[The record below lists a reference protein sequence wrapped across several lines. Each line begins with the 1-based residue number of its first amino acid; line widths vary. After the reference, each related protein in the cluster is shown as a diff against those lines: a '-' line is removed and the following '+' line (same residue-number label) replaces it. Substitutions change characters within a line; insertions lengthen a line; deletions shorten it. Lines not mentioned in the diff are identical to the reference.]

1 MADID
6 KALPN
11 EILDQLEIA
20 NEEEQ
25 LVGDV
30 QEEALGN
37 NEVEQVE
44 NEDGSVDINFEPEAN
59 PTEGGEG
66 HYENLAEF
74 LPDNVLSSL
83 SSDLNSKYM
92 DYTSSRKEW
101 EKTYIQGLDLLGFK
115 YSQKTEPF
123 QGASGVTHPVL
134 AEAVTQFQALAYK
147 ELLPAD
153 GPVRTQ
159 VLGIPTAEK
168 TDQASRVKDFMNY
181 QIMDQMKEYE
191 PEFDSMLFHL
201 PLSGST
207 FKKVYYDEME
217 QRAVSKFVPADDLFV
232 PYTATSLDDA
242 EAIIHRVKISEN
254 ELKKQQVAGFYKDVD
269 LGKPTA
275 GESEVEKKE
284 RELEGTSK
292 SKEEDIY
299 TILECHVDLDLE
311 GFEDANPETGE
322 PSGIKIPYIV
332 TLEEGSRE
340 ILSIKRNYEV
350 GDPFKKKVQ
359 YFVHFKFLPGLG
371 FYGFGLIHM
380 IGGLSRTATSALRQL
395 LDAGTLSNLPAGF
408 KQRGIRIRDDAQS
421 IQPGEFRD
429 VDAPGGN
436 LRDSFMML
444 PFKEP
449 SQTLLALMGTV
460 VQAGQRFAS
469 IADMQVGDGNQQA
482 AVGTTVALLERGSRT
497 MSAIH
502 KRIYSALKN
511 EFRLMARVFKLYLP
525 QEYPYD
531 VVGGQRMI
539 KQQDFDDRV
548 DILPVADPNIFSQTQ
563 RISLAQ
569 TELQLAQSNPQM
581 HNLYNAYRS
590 MYEALGVK
598 NIDSILMK
606 PEQPQPKDPALE
618 HIDALG
624 SKPFQ
629 AFPGQNH
636 RSHITAHLNF
646 MSTNLA
652 RNNPVVMASLE
663 KNIFEHISLM
673 AQEQVELEFQKEM
686 EQMQQMQQQMQQ
698 MQQNPQMAQ
707 QAQQNP
713 QMMQQMQMQNQQM
726 QMQMQEMNQKIE
738 SRKAELV
745 AEMMEE
751 FMQEEQKITSQF
763 DSDPIAKLRSRELDI
778 RAQENSRKEKEAN
791 ERMDLD
797 KMKAMMNQQNQ
808 ENKLEQNEELAN
820 LRADTSIEKTILG
833 KTLPNSDSMVP
844 NISIMRKG

>member
-11 EILDQLEIA
+11 EVRKEFEVPG
-20 NEEEQ
+20 EEEIKE
-25 LVGDV
+25 L
-30 QEEALGN
+30 ALE
-37 NEVEQVE
+37 EVEQEEGSPEPVDIQE
-44 NEDGSVDINFEPEAN
+44 NEDGSVDIDLDPQAAS
-59 PTEGGEG
+59 PEGGDE
-66 HYENLAEF
+66 HYANLAEF
-74 LPDNVLSSL
+74 LPDDVLGRL
-83 SSDLNSKYM
+83 GSDLNGKYM

-101 EKTYIQGLDLLGFK
+101 EQAYIQGLDLLGFK
-115 YSQKTEPF
+115 YNNRTEPF
-123 QGASGVTHPVL
+123 QGASGATHPVL

-147 ELLPAD
+147 ELLPAN

-159 VLGIPTAEK
+159 VMGLATPEK
-168 TDQASRVKDFMNY
+168 TQQAQRVKDFMNY
-181 QIMDQMKEYE
+181 EIMEKMKEYE
-191 PEFDSMLFHL
+191 PEFDQMLFNL
-201 PLSGST
+201 PLAGSA

-217 QRAVSKFVPADDLFV
+217 QRAVSKFVPADDLIV

-242 EAIIHRVKISEN
+242 EAIIHRIKVSEN
-254 ELKKQQVAGFYKDVD
+254 DLRKQQVAGFYRDID
-269 LGKPTA
+269 LAKPDSTD
-275 GESEVEKKE
+275 SDIVKKE

-292 SKEEDIY
+292 TQDEDVY
-299 TILECHVDLDLE
+299 TLLECHVDLDLE
-311 GFEDANPETGE
+311 GFEDSDPETGE

-332 TLEEGSRE
+332 TVEEGSRE

-350 GDPFKKKVQ
+350 GDPKKSKIQ

-449 SQTLLALMGTV
+449 SQTLLSLMGV
-460 VQAGQRFAS
+460 VVNAGQRFAS

-511 EFRLMARVFKLYLP
+511 EFKLMARVFKLYLP

-581 HNLYNAYRS
+581 HNLYNAYRN

-598 NIDSILMK
+598 DIDQVLNK
-606 PEQPQPKDPALE
+606 PMQPTPKDPALE

-624 SKPFQ
+624 GAQFQ
-629 AFPGQNH
+629 AFPGQDH
-636 RSHITAHLNF
+636 RSHMTAHLNF
-646 MSTNLA
+646 MATNMA
-652 RNNPVVMASLE
+652 RNNPMVMASLE

-673 AQEQVELEFQKEM
+673 AQEQVELEFRDEM
-686 EQMQQMQQQMQQ
+686 QQLQQMQMQA
-698 MQQNPQMAQ
+698 QQNPQMAQ
-707 QAQQNP
+707 Q
-713 QMMQQMQMQNQQM
+713 M
-726 QMQMQEMNQKIE
+726 QMQMQQMTQKIE
-738 SRKAELV
+738 GRKAQLV
-745 AEMMEE
+745 ADMMEE
-751 FMQEEQKITSQF
+751 FMKEEQKITSQF
-763 DSDPIAKLRSRELDI
+763 DNDPIAKLRARELDL
-778 RAQENSRKEKEAN
+778 RAQENARKEKES
-791 ERMDLD
+791 EDRMDLD
-797 KMKAMMNQQNQ
+797 KMKTMMNQVNQ
-808 ENKLEQNEELAN
+808 SEKLKQNEELAN

-844 NISIMRKG
+844 NVSIMRKG